1 MLSGM
6 GMGMD
11 IARNDS
17 SFGGFPGLESPI
29 EWGEAAKSFDLSSIG
44 DVFPIE
50 DLSEFSNEDIA
61 GPIPSGSLSSSLS
74 SPGSSQ
80 DMAKHTICKSF
91 LNEGD
96 FICPPYEDGIGLEWL
111 SDFVEDSFAAT
122 GSSNSGSLA
131 DLSDDII
138 DDGGEKKKQSPTDEA
153 IIPQVPPIKETP
165 RSQRAVPRR
174 PRSKR
179 PRSSGAPI
187 RGWST
192 SEDYALRHEG
202 GMKTVTGTGAINN
215 YQSSASQQ
223 QPRRCTHCLSQRTP
237 QWRLGPLG
245 PKTLCNACG
254 VRFKSGRLFPEYRP
268 AKSPTFIRYIHSN
281 SHKKVL
287 EMRNQEA
294 DDLESLVFDP
304 QLSDAKQQ
312 DQGLLKVKIKL
323 TGLDNLSFQSN

>member
-1 MLSGM
+1 MLSE
-6 GMGMD
+6 MGMD
-11 IARNDS
+11 TARNNS
-17 SFGGFPGLESPI
+17 SFVGFPGLESSI
-29 EWGEAAKSFDLSSIG
+29 EWGEAAKSFDFSSIG
-44 DVFPIE
+44 DVFRIE

-80 DMAKHTICKSF
+80 NIAKHTVCASF

-111 SDFVEDSFAAT
+111 SDFVEDSFAAR
-122 GSSNSGSLA
+122 GSSNSDSLA
-131 DLSDDII
+131 DKI
-138 DDGGEKKKQSPTDEA
+138 DDSGEKKKQSPTDEA
-153 IIPQVPPIKETP
+153 IIPEVPSIKETP

-174 PRSKR
+174 ARSKR
-179 PRSSGAPI
+179 RRSSGAPI

-192 SEDYALRHEG
+192 SEDYALQNEG
-202 GMKTVTGTGAINN
+202 AMKTVTGTGAINN
-215 YQSSASQQ
+215 YQSSAPQQ

-254 VRFKSGRLFPEYRP
+254 VRFKSGRLYPEYRP

-294 DDLESLVFDP
+294 NDLEGLVFDP
-304 QLSDAKQQ
+304 QLPDSKHQ

-323 TGLDNLSFQSN
+323 AGLDNLSSQSN